1 MESKIAR
8 SRSVLIDPI
17 LKKTIKDSYDI
28 HIRKLSQIEKRKT
41 QFVPNNIDEVL
52 KKNKIVKDAQEKV
65 KHTLDFRHFQNKAM
79 VSHIRQIMDRR
90 ISFED
95 IKHNK
100 NRAMEIEKR
109 EIEKQNKI
117 LNDKIKESKSQKLT
131 KKDLK
136 KQFLIYESHKNLL
149 RKVKYES

>member
-1 MESKIAR
+1 
-8 SRSVLIDPI
+8 
-17 LKKTIKDSYDI
+17 
-28 HIRKLSQIEKRKT
+28 
-41 QFVPNNIDEVL
+41 
-52 KKNKIVKDAQEKV
+52 
-65 KHTLDFRHFQNKAM
+65 M